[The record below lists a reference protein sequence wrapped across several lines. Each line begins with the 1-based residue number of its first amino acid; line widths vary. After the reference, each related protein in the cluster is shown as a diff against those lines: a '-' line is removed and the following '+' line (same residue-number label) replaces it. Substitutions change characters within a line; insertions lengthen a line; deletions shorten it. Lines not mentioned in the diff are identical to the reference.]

1 VEVLHQADRSSDSAP
16 VGCVTGA
23 AGNIGRAIG
32 ARLAA
37 DGFHVVATVYGGPG
51 PERPLGH
58 PVYTG
63 SVGGRSLGVE
73 EGWDVVSCDLADPND
88 CRRLM
93 AWIRDRHGRL
103 DCLVNNAATWSF
115 GSLAEMTDADWR
127 DAFEVNVVAVARLV
141 REARRLLRGAEAAR
155 VVNIGS
161 TCGFHPEA
169 GIGPYC
175 VSKAAVHS
183 LTAWMAVELA
193 GDGVLVNAVAP
204 GFIDTTSNAQY
215 MTEERLPAR
224 LERIPAGRPGTT
236 AEVAAAVS
244 FLASPALGFVT
255 GTVLPCDGG
264 QLAGSNELPND
275 E

>member
-1 VEVLHQADRSSDSAP
+1 VEVLHAADRASHSAP

-51 PERPLGH
+51 PDRPPGH
-58 PVYTG
+58 PLYTG
-63 SVGGRSLGVE
+63 SVSGRSLGAE
-73 EGWDVVSCDLADPND
+73 QGWDVVACDLADAHD
-88 CRRLM
+88 CRALL

-115 GSLAEMTDADWR
+115 GSLAETTDADWR
-127 DAFEVNVVAVARLV
+127 DAFEVNVVAAARLV
-141 REARRLLRGAEAAR
+141 REARRLLRDSEAPR

-161 TCGFHPEA
+161 TCGVLPEA

-175 VSKAAVHS
+175 VSKAAVHA
-183 LTAWMAVELA
+183 LTGWMAIELA

-224 LERIPAGRPGTT
+224 VARIPAGRLGTT
-236 AEVAAAVS
+236 DEVAAAVS

-255 GTVLPCDGG
+255 GTVLRCDGG
-264 QLAGSNELPND
+264 QLAGSNALPN